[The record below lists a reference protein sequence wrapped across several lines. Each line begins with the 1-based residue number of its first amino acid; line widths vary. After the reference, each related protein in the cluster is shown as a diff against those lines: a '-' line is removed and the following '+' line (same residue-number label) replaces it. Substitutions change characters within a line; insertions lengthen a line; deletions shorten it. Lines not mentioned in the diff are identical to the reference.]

1 MCEEQIF
8 VLQKAELYE
17 SYPHLPERGGRAVQ
31 PGAQPCRY
39 TSTTISP
46 MQSTTVTQLCCSWL
60 WRKLAWSQSWYVHYA
75 TQTYPGATG
84 NRLKQPGCI
93 WNDWDDFL
101 TMAHSR
107 QAETVSPQTPVPES
121 LCVIKHFR
129 QGVNSHLSF
138 SLVLLQFC
146 PGAICSFLEGSLQ
159 KYQRPFTS
167 KDGEEEEHH
176 MAFPKCVHT
185 TCLLRVYISWP
196 WSEPNLRLTLNLAN

>member
-1 MCEEQIF
+1 M
-8 VLQKAELYE
+8 
-17 SYPHLPERGGRAVQ
+17 
-31 PGAQPCRY
+31 PGARAGI
-39 TSTTISP
+39 ST
-46 MQSTTVTQLCCSWL
+46 MQHRHTQEPLETGSSSLDAPEMIEMTFLPWL
-60 WRKLAWSQSWYVHYA
+60 TPDRQ
-75 TQTYPGATG
+75 
-84 NRLKQPGCI
+84 KQ
-93 WNDWDDFL
+93 
-101 TMAHSR
+101 
-107 QAETVSPQTPVPES
+107 SPQTPVPES

-146 PGAICSFLEGSLQ
+146 LGAICSFLEGSLQ

-176 MAFPKCVHT
+176 MAFPKCAHT